1 MPFKFINW
9 FLEQQEEPSLLGEI
23 AKKCMMD
30 HKFPTQAKHPEEVVD
45 YLKNKKSTK
54 KEIQAVRKAW
64 NIYRK
69 LGKVKAISLSILRA
83 KI

>member
-30 HKFPTQAKHPEEVVD
+30 HKFPTQAKHPEEVFD

-69 LGKVKAISLSILRA
+69 LGKVKSTSLSILRA

>member
-1 MPFKFINW
+1 MPFKFVNW
-9 FLEQQEEPSLLGEI
+9 FLEQHDIPGLLGEI
-23 AKKCMMD
+23 ARNCMND
-30 HKFPTQAKHPEEVVD
+30 PKFPTQAKHPEEVFD

-54 KEIQAVRKAW
+54 KEIQAVKGAW
-64 NIYRK
+64 NKYRK

>member
-9 FLEQQEEPSLLGEI
+9 FLEHQEEPSLLGEI
-23 AKKCMMD
+23 AKKCMKD
-30 HKFPTQAKHPEEVVD
+30 HKFPTQAKHPEEVFD
-45 YLKNKKSTK
+45 YLKNKKTTR
-54 KEIQAVRKAW
+54 KEIQAVREAW

-69 LGKVKAISLSILRA
+69 LGKVKSTSLSILRA

>member
-23 AKKCMMD
+23 ARNCMKD
-30 HKFPTQAKHPEEVVD
+30 PKFPTQAKHPEEVFD

-54 KEIQAVRKAW
+54 KEMQAVKAAW
-64 NIYRK
+64 NKYRK
-69 LGKVKAISLSILRA
+69 LGKVIAISLSILRA